1 MEVLEY
7 FDVPVEHDEFY
18 AIILDRIFSIFPHKE
33 LIPTNITYVSILE
46 MIIGIFFANIVVQIY
61 QVYQI

>member
-7 FDVPVEHDEFY
+7 FGVPVEHDEFY

-33 LIPTNITYVSILE
+33 LIPTNITDVSILE
-46 MIIGIFFANIVVQIY
+46 MVIGIFLANIVVQIY
-61 QVYQI
+61 QVHQI